1 MPVTNMRITKLE
13 LRDFRAF
20 YGYHN
25 LELADP
31 KKPKNPPKNL
41 LLYGENGSGK
51 SSLLLA
57 IQAIL
62 ASSRQDLPFAD
73 YSNIFSNQR
82 QEGYLE
88 LSLYSGRKQP
98 LTVHRWSTTVT
109 TTHSP
114 ELQEA
119 ALVSGILDYKSL
131 LKIYFLQ
138 AENTRIDLFNLLI
151 PTLLGQCQNDADL
164 GTDSGEPRTFT
175 QHWSEI
181 HNHIATLNQEI
192 QAAKTRHNRLHR
204 GKYSTLNE
212 KIEAIRHS
220 LTSFNLGLASK
231 LTALTTTAQSLL
243 QYFSYPIDISF
254 EFPGITAPDLPEDGI
269 ISEYCLTQQ
278 TAFLNVALRDQTL
291 ARPHHFLNEA
301 KLSAIALSIYLAA
314 LLTSPQPRLKL
325 LVLDDV
331 LIGLDMSN
339 RLPLIDILK
348 ERFLKE
354 KFESYQI
361 FLMTYDRE
369 WYEILKQRLDGNK
382 WLYQELYQHK
392 IDNTFEVPVW
402 KQGGDYLTAAE
413 RYLQDNELISA
424 ALYMRTAFEEM
435 IQVFCS
441 NFELPVKYNLDAKE
455 MSGEW
460 FWQAVKTVESS
471 EKAKKNSG
479 KAKKNPKN
487 QPYIPVTL
495 ANDVELYRKW
505 ILNPLTHSCIVS
517 IHRGELQRCLETLKN
532 LKSVIDGNPPNV
544 TIGAQQHWECCYSYP
559 DW

>member
-1 MPVTNMRITKLE
+1 MRITKLE
-13 LRDFRAF
+13 LQDFRAF

-25 LELADP
+25 LELARLGERG
-31 KKPKNPPKNL
+31 KQNL
-41 LLYGENGSGK
+41 LIYGENGSGK

-62 ASSRQDLPFAD
+62 TSSRQALPFAD

-82 QEGYLE
+82 QRGYLN
-88 LSLYSGRKQP
+88 LSLRSGRNQP
-98 LTVHRWSTTVT
+98 LTVYRWSNTTAT
-109 TTHSP
+109 TQSP

-138 AENTRIDLFNLLI
+138 AENTRINLFSLLI
-151 PTLLGQCQNDADL
+151 PTLLGQCQNDVDL
-164 GTDSGEPRTFT
+164 RTDSGEPRTFT

-204 GKYSTLNE
+204 RKYSSLNE

-220 LTSFNLGLASK
+220 LTAFNLGLASK

-278 TAFLNVALRDQTL
+278 TAFLNVTFRDQTL
-291 ARPHHFLNEA
+291 ASPHHFLNEA

-348 ERFLKE
+348 EEFGD
-354 KFESYQI
+354 YQI

-369 WYEILKQRLDGNK
+369 WYEILKQRLDGDK
-382 WLYQELYQHK
+382 WLYQELYQGT
-392 IDNTFEVPVW
+392 IDNTF
-402 KQGGDYLTAAE
+402 
-413 RYLQDNELISA
+413 
-424 ALYMRTAFEEM
+424 
-435 IQVFCS
+435 
-441 NFELPVKYNLDAKE
+441 
-455 MSGEW
+455 
-460 FWQAVKTVESS
+460 
-471 EKAKKNSG
+471 
-479 KAKKNPKN
+479 
-487 QPYIPVTL
+487 
-495 ANDVELYRKW
+495 
-505 ILNPLTHSCIVS
+505 
-517 IHRGELQRCLETLKN
+517 
-532 LKSVIDGNPPNV
+532 
-544 TIGAQQHWECCYSYP
+544 
-559 DW
+559 